1 MLNTYFQGRL
11 LNVDRFVNLVPK
23 SLAPL
28 FVICIYLPQLPNH
41 MLRGC
46 ACVQNVYIHQ
56 YVCHVFFSEKVS
68 SAAPIYC
75 RAFSVSD
82 YNVSVYS

>member
-46 ACVQNVYIHQ
+46 ACVQNVYTP
-56 YVCHVFFSEKVS
+56 VCMPRFFSEKVS